1 MNATLPTTHQEP
13 SASPAVLITRLDV
26 AHLASV
32 SPRTIDRWVKG
43 RKIPYIKVGR
53 TLRFRWAAVEAAL
66 VKFER
71 HSIEGLQ

>member
-1 MNATLPTTHQEP
+1 MKDTPTTTHPEP

-43 RKIPYIKVGR
+43 KKIPYIKVGR
-53 TLRFRWAAVEAAL
+53 ILRFRWPAVEAAL

-71 HSIEGLQ
+71 HSIA

>member
-1 MNATLPTTHQEP
+1 MNARPPTTHQEP

-32 SPRTIDRWVKG
+32 SPRTIDRWVKE

-66 VKFER
+66 VRFE
-71 HSIEGLQ
+71 HKAVA

>member
-1 MNATLPTTHQEP
+1 MKELPT
-13 SASPAVLITRLDV
+13 SPAVLITRLDV
-26 AHLASV
+26 ANLASV

-66 VKFER
+66 VRFE
-71 HSIEGLQ
+71 HKAVA